1 MAQPQRE
8 SITIGSIDSW
18 PKSALAYRSV
28 PVGAAAVLAGAVV
41 GFAALAGAVVAAG
54 LGGEVAT
61 DAAGVL
67 LVGAPLGPQ
76 ARIADRLA
84 APKAVPPTRSS
95 MARRLHSWV

>member
-1 MAQPQRE
+1 
-8 SITIGSIDSW
+8 
-18 PKSALAYRSV
+18 V

-41 GFAALAGAVVAAG
+41 GFAALAGAVVAAGAGAEVGAAAGAVVAAG